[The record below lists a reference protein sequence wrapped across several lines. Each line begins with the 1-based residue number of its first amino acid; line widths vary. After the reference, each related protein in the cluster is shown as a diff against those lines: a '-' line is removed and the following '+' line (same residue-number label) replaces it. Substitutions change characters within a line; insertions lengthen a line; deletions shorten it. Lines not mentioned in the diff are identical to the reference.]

1 MLFEFSKD
9 LFKILLFFIFMRK
22 NVSDLNI
29 FNLLDDIVIYY
40 DIILYIIVL
49 EFEDEIYYDKIVQ
62 ILDKLLFCVVLVCI
76 FFCIIFFFL

>member
-40 DIILYIIVL
+40 DVILYIIVL
-49 EFEDEIYYDKIVQ
+49 EFEDEIYYDKIV
-62 ILDKLLFCVVLVCI
+62 
-76 FFCIIFFFL
+76 